1 MPVVYLRKGNLS
13 RLVRGHPW
21 VYSNEVA
28 KVSGEPKP
36 GEVVKVSDYRQRPLG
51 CGLYNAKSQ
60 IVVRRLTNRSSVEI
74 DERFFCRRIGAAWEW
89 RLRLLRDLT
98 CCRVINSES
107 DFLPGLIVDKYGD
120 RLVVQTLTFGMD
132 LRKKEIVKVLDE
144 LLHPTAIVERNDAVV
159 RKLEGLE
166 QTKSVIKGTEA
177 DARFEVCFGGLKYQ
191 VDLLEGH
198 KGGLYLDQRAN
209 HFLTG
214 QHARGR
220 RVLDAFSYE
229 GGFALQCAAQ
239 GAKQVTAV
247 EISESS
253 SKMIEENAKRNGLET
268 GVTVVNKNAFDFL
281 KAADAELN
289 AKIVDKEGDA
299 STLRRSDAPYD
310 MIILDPPSFTR
321 NKETLPDA
329 LRGYKEINLRACKLL
344 TPGGILAT
352 FCCSHHVDRE
362 LFEEVIVDAATDAQ
376 RTLRQIMPLGQ
387 SPDHPI
393 LPSVPETEYLK
404 GFLFEVV

>member
-28 KVSGEPKP
+28 KVTGEARD
-36 GEVVKVSDYRQRPLG
+36 GEVVKISDYRQRPLG
-51 CGLYNAKSQ
+51 CGFYNSKSQ
-60 IVVRRLTNRSSVEI
+60 IVVRRISMRSSV
-74 DERFFCRRIGAAWEW
+74 DVDAKFFQHRIRAAWD
-89 RLRLLRDLT
+89 LRVRALRDVT
-98 CCRVINSES
+98 CCRVVNSES

-120 RLVVQTLTFGMD
+120 RLVVQMLTLGMD
-132 LRKKEIVKVLDE
+132 MRKKEIIATLEE
-144 LLHPTAIVERNDAVV
+144 LLHPVAIVERNDAVV

-177 DARFEVCFGGLKYQ
+177 DARFEVCFGGLKVH

-198 KGGLYLDQRAN
+198 KGGIYLDQRLN
-209 HFLTG
+209 HQVTA
-214 QHARGR
+214 QHAQGR

-229 GGFALQCAAQ
+229 GGFALQCAAH
-239 GAKQVTAV
+239 GAKSVTAI
-247 EISESS
+247 EISEPS
-253 SKMIEENAKRNGLET
+253 SKLIMENAKLNGLES
-268 GVTVVNKNAFDFL
+268 VITVMNQNAFDFL
-281 KAADAELN
+281 KQADAQLN
-289 AKIVDKEGDA
+289 AKIEDKEGDA
-299 STLRRSDAPYD
+299 SVLRRSDAPYD

-321 NKETLPDA
+321 NKETVPDA

-344 TPGGILAT
+344 SPGGVLAT

-362 LFEEVIVDAATDAQ
+362 LFQDVILDAATDAQ
-376 RTLRQIMPLGQ
+376 RTLRLIASLGQ

-393 LPSVPETEYLK
+393 LPAVAETEYLK